1 MFSLKHLL
9 ILIFFIL
16 SLMGAFHHELSL
28 DEARVWISMQEIG
41 LTSLVSDT
49 RCEMHCLPWFYV
61 VKTLTSVFTHPLS
74 MQILTIILGTVVF
87 AIISLLSP
95 FTILEKCLLLF
106 NYYFFFEYNLL
117 SRPYVLMTMGMVLV
131 CLTFADRKVKPLP
144 FVFALLFLENSTYFG
159 IFLTFPF
166 VSLFI
171 WEILSGKIEFER
183 TLLRKISALGILYL
197 GFFIWY
203 ALPVSSVYNCFNL
216 STKDL
221 SVNFVRF
228 QESIWDVARA
238 FFPVATDTWNEHLFD
253 TSSTGKSI
261 LSIFWIS
268 FIGFTLWSIRKNREA
283 LYLLGTG
290 VFLIFAY
297 RFCKPI
303 YFGSFLR
310 HLGALSIMYV
320 GCMWIARKAQPDNKS
335 MKILFL
341 IFLLPGAFSGVRM
354 YKEDYFRKFSHGID
368 VHEFISKKEYEGYE
382 IIPDSLLF
390 TSSYLVYSDLRY
402 FSFIDK
408 NHVRVFPL
416 SFNRQQVPVA
426 PAHVRGI
433 HIVPRLPEGILRD
446 IVREQTR
453 SADYRGF
460 LILNYPPGNL
470 PAELELRPVIEFTG
484 AINANEDYYI
494 FSK

>member
-1 MFSLKHLL
+1 MFSRNHFL
-9 ILIFFIL
+9 ILIFFLL
-16 SLMGAFHHELSL
+16 SLVGAFHHELSL

-41 LTSLVSDT
+41 ITNLVSDT

-61 VKTLTSVFTHPLS
+61 VKTLTSVFTNPLS
-74 MQILTIILGTVVF
+74 IQILTVLMGTVVF
-87 AIISLLSP
+87 GIVALLSP
-95 FTILEKCLLLF
+95 FSFFEKCLLLF

-131 CLTFADRKVKPLP
+131 CLTFSERKIKPLP
-144 FVFALLFLENSTYFG
+144 FIFSLLFLENSTYFG
-159 IFLTFPF
+159 IFLTLPF

-171 WEILSGKIEFER
+171 WEILSGKIIFER
-183 TLLRKISALGILYL
+183 TLIRKISALGILYL

-221 SVNFVRF
+221 SVSFVRF
-228 QESIWDVARA
+228 QESIWDVTRA
-238 FFPVATDTWNEHLFD
+238 FFPLATNTWNEHLLD
-253 TSSTGKSI
+253 TSPTGKSL
-261 LSIFWIS
+261 LSILWLG
-268 FIGFTLWSIRKNREA
+268 FIGFTLWSLRKNREA
-283 LYLLGTG
+283 FYLLGTG

-310 HLGALSIMYV
+310 HLGALSIMFV
-320 GCMWIARKAQPDNKS
+320 GCLWIARKENPENKWL
-335 MKILFL
+335 KYLFL
-341 IFLLPGAFSGVRM
+341 FFLIPGAFSGIRM
-354 YKEDYFRKFSHGID
+354 YKEDYFRKFSHGKD
-368 VHEFISKKEYEGYE
+368 VHEFISRKEFAGYE

-416 SFNRQQVPVA
+416 SINRQQVPVA

-433 HIVPRLPEGILRD
+433 HIVPRLPEGILKD
-446 IVREQTR
+446 IVAERMR
-453 SADYRGF
+453 PADYRGF
-460 LILNYPPGNL
+460 LIVNYPAGKL
-470 PAELELRPVIEFTG
+470 PAELSLKPVREFTG

-494 FSK
+494 YSK